1 MKVFLFGANGMLGNY
16 VRSYL
21 TQNNIQVISLT
32 RKDFDLEK
40 LSVLSLKK
48 FLEEKGF
55 EKNDV
60 IVNCAG
66 VIPQA
71 SKDHKDHKDHK
82 DPELLKR
89 NYYKI
94 NSILPII
101 LSMLTTH
108 LIHITTDCV
117 FSGKEGQYNENS
129 NHDESNDYGTSKS
142 LGELCDGTIIRTSI
156 IGEELVNKRSLL
168 EWVISNENR
177 TINGYSNHFWNGV
190 TCLQLAKIIFKIISE
205 KTYWNGVRHIYSPTT
220 VSKYELCK
228 MISNI
233 YELNIKL
240 KEFETDKVDKS
251 LCSIYTM
258 NAINNDIPE
267 LEYQIK
273 EMRDFH
279 F

>member
-21 TQNNIQVISLT
+21 SQNHIQVIPLT
-32 RKDFDLEK
+32 RKDFDLEE

-48 FLEEKGF
+48 FLEEKGLGAD
-55 EKNDV
+55 DV

-71 SKDHKDHKDHK
+71 SKDR
-82 DPELLKR
+82 ELSKR

-101 LSMLTTH
+101 LSMLTTNM
-108 LIHITTDCV
+108 IHITTDCV
-117 FSGKEGQYNENS
+117 FSGATGGYHEYS
-129 NHDESNDYGTSKS
+129 SHDEINDYGTSKS

-177 TINGYSNHFWNGV
+177 TINGYSNHYWNGV
-190 TCLQLAKIIFKIISE
+190 TCLQLAKIIYEIISE
-205 KTYWNGVRHIYSPTT
+205 NTYWKGVRHIFSPTT
-220 VSKYELCK
+220 VSKYELCA
-228 MISNI
+228 MISDI
-233 YELNIKL
+233 YELNIKV
-240 KEFETDKVDKS
+240 KEYDTEKVDKS
-251 LCSIYTM
+251 LSTVYDLLCNVS
-258 NAINNDIPE
+258 E
-267 LEYQIK
+267 LKDQLK
-273 EMRDFH
+273 EMRDFI

>member
-21 TQNNIQVISLT
+21 SQNHIQVIPLT
-32 RKDFDLEK
+32 RKDFDLEE

-48 FLEEKGF
+48 FLEEKGLGAD
-55 EKNDV
+55 DV

-71 SKDHKDHKDHK
+71 SKDR
-82 DPELLKR
+82 ELSKR

-108 LIHITTDCV
+108 MIHITTDCV
-117 FSGKEGQYNENS
+117 FSGATGGYHEYS
-129 NHDESNDYGTSKS
+129 TPDEINDYGISKS

-177 TINGYSNHFWNGV
+177 TINGYSNHFWYGV
-190 TCLQLAKIIFKIISE
+190 TCLQLAKIIHKIINQNL
-205 KTYWNGVRHIYSPTT
+205 YWKGVRHIFSPTT
-220 VSKYELCK
+220 VSKYELCT
-228 MISNI
+228 MISDI
-233 YELNIKL
+233 YELNIKV
-240 KEFETDKVDKS
+240 KEYETEKVDKS
-251 LCSIYTM
+251 LSTVYEVHR
-258 NAINNDIPE
+258 NIPE
-267 LEYQIK
+267 LNDQLK

>member
-21 TQNNIQVISLT
+21 SQNHIQVIPLT
-32 RKDFDLEK
+32 RKDFDLEE

-48 FLEEKGF
+48 FLEEKGLGA
-55 EKNDV
+55 NDV

-71 SKDHKDHKDHK
+71 SKDH
-82 DPELLKR
+82 ELTKR

-108 LIHITTDCV
+108 MIHVTTDCV
-117 FSGKEGQYNENS
+117 FSGATGGYHEYS
-129 NHDESNDYGTSKS
+129 THDEINDYGTSKS

-190 TCLQLAKIIFKIISE
+190 TCLQLAKIIYKIINKSL
-205 KTYWNGVRHIYSPTT
+205 YWNGVRHIYSPTT

-228 MISNI
+228 MISDI
-233 YELNIKL
+233 YELNIKV
-240 KEFETDKVDKS
+240 KEFNTDKVDKS
-251 LCSIYTM
+251 LSTIYGAHE
-258 NAINNDIPE
+258 NIFDIPE
-267 LEYQIK
+267 LEDQIK

>member
-21 TQNNIQVISLT
+21 SQNHIQVIPLT
-32 RKDFDLEK
+32 RKDFDLEE

-48 FLEEKGF
+48 FLEEKGLGAD
-55 EKNDV
+55 DV

-71 SKDHKDHKDHK
+71 SKDR
-82 DPELLKR
+82 ELSKR

-101 LSMLTTH
+101 LSMLTTNM
-108 LIHITTDCV
+108 IHVTTDCV
-117 FSGKEGQYNENS
+117 FSGKTGSYHEYS
-129 NHDESNDYGTSKS
+129 THDEINDYGTSKS

-156 IGEELVNKRSLL
+156 IGEELANKRSLL

-190 TCLQLAKIIFKIISE
+190 TCLQLAKIIYKIINQNL
-205 KTYWNGVRHIYSPTT
+205 YWKGIRHIYSPTS
-220 VSKYELCK
+220 VSKYELCS
-228 MISNI
+228 MINDI
-233 YELNIKL
+233 YDLNIKV
-240 KEFETDKVDKS
+240 KEFDTEKVDKS
-251 LCSIYTM
+251 LSTIYEVAF
-258 NAINNDIPE
+258 NVPE
-267 LEYQIK
+267 LREQIK
-273 EMRDFH
+273 EMRDFI
-279 F
+279 FS

>member
-21 TQNNIQVISLT
+21 SQNNIQVISLT
-32 RKDFDLEK
+32 RKDFDLEE

-48 FLEEKGF
+48 FLEEKGLGA
-55 EKNDV
+55 NDV

-71 SKDHKDHKDHK
+71 SKDR
-82 DPELLKR
+82 ELSKR

-101 LSMLTTH
+101 LSMLTPH
-108 LIHITTDCV
+108 MIHITTDCV
-117 FSGKEGQYNENS
+117 FSGATGGYHEYS
-129 NHDESNDYGTSKS
+129 THDEINDYGTSKS

-177 TINGYSNHFWNGV
+177 TIKGYSNHFWNGV
-190 TCLQLAKIIFKIISE
+190 TCLQLAKIIYEIINQNL
-205 KTYWNGVRHIYSPTT
+205 YWKGVRHIFSPTT
-220 VSKYELCK
+220 VSKYELCA
-228 MISNI
+228 IINEI

-240 KEFETDKVDKS
+240 KEFDTEKVDKS
-251 LCSIYTM
+251 LSTIYEVYG
-258 NAINNDIPE
+258 NIPE
-267 LEYQIK
+267 LREQLK
-273 EMRDFH
+273 EMRNFC

>member
-21 TQNNIQVISLT
+21 SQNHIQVISLT
-32 RKDFDLEK
+32 RKDFDLEE

-48 FLEEKGF
+48 FLEEKGLGAD
-55 EKNDV
+55 DV

-71 SKDHKDHKDHK
+71 SKDR
-82 DPELLKR
+82 ELSKR

-108 LIHITTDCV
+108 MIHITTDCV
-117 FSGKEGQYNENS
+117 FSGATGGYHEYS
-129 NHDESNDYGTSKS
+129 THDEINDYGTSKS

-177 TINGYSNHFWNGV
+177 SINGYSNHFWNGV
-190 TCLQLAKIIFKIISE
+190 TCLQLAKIIYKIINKSL
-205 KTYWNGVRHIYSPTT
+205 YWNGVRHIYSPTT

-228 MISNI
+228 MISDI
-233 YELNIKL
+233 YELNIKV
-240 KEFETDKVDKS
+240 KEFNTDKVDKS
-251 LCSIYTM
+251 LSTIYGAHE
-258 NAINNDIPE
+258 NIFDIPE
-267 LEYQIK
+267 LEDQIK

>member
-21 TQNNIQVISLT
+21 SQNNIQVIPLT
-32 RKDFDLEK
+32 RKDFDLEE

-48 FLEEKGF
+48 FLEEKGLGA
-55 EKNDV
+55 NDV

-71 SKDHKDHKDHK
+71 SKDR
-82 DPELLKR
+82 ELSKR

-108 LIHITTDCV
+108 MIHITTDCV
-117 FSGKEGQYNENS
+117 FSGETGGYHEYS
-129 NHDESNDYGTSKS
+129 NHDEINDYGTSKS
-142 LGELCDGTIIRTSI
+142 LGELCDGTIIRTSL
-156 IGEELVNKRSLL
+156 IGEELTNKRSLL

-177 TINGYSNHFWNGV
+177 TIKGYSNHFWNGV
-190 TCLQLAKIIFKIISE
+190 TCLQLAKIIYEIINQNL
-205 KTYWNGVRHIYSPTT
+205 YWKGVRHIFSPTT
-220 VSKYELCK
+220 VSKYELCA
-228 MISNI
+228 IINEI

-240 KEFETDKVDKS
+240 KEFDTEKVDKS
-251 LCSIYTM
+251 LSTIYEVYG
-258 NAINNDIPE
+258 NIPE
-267 LEYQIK
+267 LREQLK
-273 EMRDFH
+273 EMRNFC

>member
-16 VRSYL
+16 VKSYL
-21 TQNNIQVISLT
+21 TQNNIQVIPLT
-32 RKDFDLEK
+32 RKDFDLEE

-48 FLEEKGF
+48 FLEEKGILA
-55 EKNDV
+55 EDV

-71 SKDHKDHKDHK
+71 SKDR
-82 DPELLKR
+82 ELSKR

-101 LSMLTTH
+101 LSMITTN
-108 LIHITTDCV
+108 LIHVTTDCV
-117 FSGKEGQYNENS
+117 FSGKTGSYHEYS
-129 NHDESNDYGTSKS
+129 TPDETNDYGTSKS

-156 IGEELVNKRSLL
+156 IGEELTNKRSLL

-190 TCLQLAKIIFKIISE
+190 TCLQLAKIIYKIINENS
-205 KTYWNGVRHIYSPTT
+205 YWKGVRHIYSPTS

-228 MISNI
+228 MISDI
-233 YELNIKL
+233 YELNITV
-240 KEFETDKVDKS
+240 KEYDTEKVDKS
-251 LCSIYTM
+251 LSTVYQILF
-258 NAINNDIPE
+258 NIPE
-267 LEYQIK
+267 LNEQII
-273 EMRDFH
+273 EMRNFN
-279 F
+279 FY